1 MVLAFIV
8 LSAVIL
14 FPYESNRGILKTIGF
29 AVGFGGV
36 TLGAVGLVTL
46 IALTS
51 ETPGGVIVN
60 VFTVGLGAVTFML
73 SAGGVIFTPIVGA
86 DKFIEIVGAVTVGGV
101 AGSCGFG
108 TSIVTGFK
116 AGSKIVGAVIGVVTF
131 KLIAGRTTSLGI
143 SICGLIAISSFVT
156 DFGRTFAII

>member
-1 MVLAFIV
+1 MV
-8 LSAVIL
+8 
-14 FPYESNRGILKTIGF
+14 FPYDSNCGILKTIGL

-51 ETPGGVIVN
+51 EIFGGIIVN
-60 VFTVGLGAVTFML
+60 VFTFGVGAVTFML
-73 SAGGVIFTPIVGA
+73 SDGGVIFTAIVGA
-86 DKFIEIVGAVTVGGV
+86 DKFILILGAVTVAGV

-108 TSIVTGFK
+108 TSIVTGFRV
-116 AGSKIVGAVIGVVTF
+116 GSKIVGAVIGEVTL
-131 KLIAGRTTSLGI
+131 KLISGRTTSLGI
-143 SICGLIAISSFVT
+143 SICGLIEISSFVT

>member
-51 ETPGGVIVN
+51 EIFGGVIVN

-116 AGSKIVGAVIGVVTF
+116 VGSKIVGAVIGVVTF
-131 KLIAGRTTSLGI
+131 KLTAGRTTSLGI